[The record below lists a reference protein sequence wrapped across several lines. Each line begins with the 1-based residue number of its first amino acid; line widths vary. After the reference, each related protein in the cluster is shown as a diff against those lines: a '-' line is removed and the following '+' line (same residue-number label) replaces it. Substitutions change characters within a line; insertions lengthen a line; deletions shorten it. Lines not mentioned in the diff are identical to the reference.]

1 MPQSPYPRT
10 WKQTLGKA
18 LPFAAAVVATIGL
31 LVSQPDDQRAEAQ
44 AVLDGRQ
51 VRLMAPADP
60 GGGWDQT
67 SREVQAA
74 LRDKV
79 GRIEVYNVGGAGGT
93 IGLSQFTRLPAEPTE
108 LMTTGLIMM
117 GAIEANHSP
126 VSLSDTTLLARLT
139 TDWEVIVVPAKSPIR
154 DMGQLVDRMKQDV
167 QSVSIA
173 GGSAGGVEQ
182 ILAGL
187 VAKDIGADPANV
199 NYIAHS
205 GGGEALTTMLSGR
218 ATAGVSGLSEILSQI
233 EAGRMRALAV
243 SSPERLPALKDVP
256 TLRESGVDVELSNWR
271 AIVAPKG
278 ISDADEQALEELL
291 MEMARSPQWQETL
304 QRRGWGDA
312 ALAGPEFERFVASE
326 QRRVTQILDEIGLR

>member
-1 MPQSPYPRT
+1 MAWKRT
-10 WKQTLGKA
+10 FGKA
-18 LPFAAAVVATIGL
+18 LPFAAAVLATVGL
-31 LVSQPDDQRAEAQ
+31 VVSQPDDQRAEAQ

-67 SREVQAA
+67 SREIQAA

-93 IGLSQFTRLPAEPTE
+93 IGLSQFTRQPAQPTE

-117 GAIEANHSP
+117 GAIESNHSP
-126 VSLSDTTLLARLT
+126 VSLNDTTLLARLT
-139 TDWEVIVVPAKSPIR
+139 TDWEVIVVPAKSPIK
-154 DMGQLVDRMKQDV
+154 DMRQLADRMKQNV
-167 QSVSIA
+167 GSVSIA

-187 VAKDIGADPANV
+187 VAKDIGADPSKV

-218 ATAGVSGLSEILSQI
+218 STAGVSGVSEIVSQI
-233 EAGRMRALAV
+233 KAGQLRALAV
-243 SSPERLPALKDVP
+243 SSPKRLPELKDVP
-256 TLRESGVDVELSNWR
+256 TLRESGVNVELSNWR
-271 AIVAPKG
+271 AVVAPKG
-278 ISDADEQALEELL
+278 ISDADEKALEDLL
-291 MEMARSPQWQETL
+291 MEMTRSPQWQETL
-304 QRRGWGDA
+304 KRRGWGDA